1 MSSVLYLIE
10 QSLKTI
16 KKVDMS
22 TYFLLFVVL
31 LTNLYGLYSTI
42 LGKIISLLS
51 VIYLILNNNVTFGI
65 IAFLIV
71 LLLNNG
77 TVENFENNDE
87 NNSKTNS
94 KIDETKGDVSSNN
107 SNNAAVK
114 VSEKTVELNDPIATF
129 KTQHCK
135 NGKLVDKDGK
145 EINVSDLSNVFPNI
159 KFNIENEK
167 CNPCEDNCGFKITS
181 DVERITVEEKLRPSS
196 STEISSN

>member
-1 MSSVLYLIE
+1 MSSALYLIE
-10 QSLKTI
+10 RYLKAI

-22 TYFLLFVVL
+22 TYILLFIVL
-31 LTNLYGLYSTI
+31 ITNLYGLYSTI
-42 LGKIISLLS
+42 LGKMISLLS

-65 IAFLIV
+65 IAFLLV

-77 TVENFENNDE
+77 TVENFENNGE
-87 NNSKTNS
+87 NDSKTNS
-94 KIDETKGDVSSNN
+94 KIDETTIDPSSENSSNR
-107 SNNAAVK
+107 AIK
-114 VSEKTVELNDPIATF
+114 ESETTVELNDTIATF

-167 CNPCEDNCGFKITS
+167 CNPCDDNCGFKITS
-181 DVERITVEEKLRPSS
+181 DVERITVEEKLRPTS

>member
-1 MSSVLYLIE
+1 MSSALYLIE
-10 QSLKTI
+10 RSLKAI

-22 TYFLLFVVL
+22 TYILLFIVL

-42 LGKIISLLS
+42 LGKMISLLS

-65 IAFLIV
+65 IAFLFV

-77 TVENFENNDE
+77 TVENFENNGE
-87 NNSKTNS
+87 NDSKTNS
-94 KIDETKGDVSSNN
+94 KIDETTIDPSSENSSNR
-107 SNNAAVK
+107 VIK
-114 VSEKTVELNDPIATF
+114 ETETTVELNDTIATF

-167 CNPCEDNCGFKITS
+167 CNPCDDNCGFKITS
-181 DVERITVEEKLRPSS
+181 DVERITVEEKLRPTS